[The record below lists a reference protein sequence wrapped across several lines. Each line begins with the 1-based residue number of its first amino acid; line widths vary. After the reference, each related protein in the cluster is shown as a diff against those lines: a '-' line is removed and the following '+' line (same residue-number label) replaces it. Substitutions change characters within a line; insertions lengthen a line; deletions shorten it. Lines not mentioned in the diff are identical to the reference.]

1 VRFLIDECLSPTLAT
16 LLRDHGHDAVHLVE
30 LDSLGAPDLVVMR
43 LAREQRRIL
52 VSADTDFGELLAM
65 SNDVMPSVV
74 LFRGSEVDATT
85 LTTILL
91 ANLDQLHDA
100 LISGAIVV
108 ILDDRIR
115 VRPLPVRSDPGE

>member
-1 VRFLIDECLSPTLAT
+1 
-16 LLRDHGHDAVHLVE
+16 
-30 LDSLGAPDLVVMR
+30 M
-43 LAREQRRIL
+43 
-52 VSADTDFGELLAM
+52 SADTDFGELLAM

>member
-1 VRFLIDECLSPTLAT
+1 VRFLIDECLFPTLAA
-16 LLRDHGHDAVHLVE
+16 LLRDHGHDAVHLVD
-30 LDSLGAPDLVVMR
+30 LDSCGAPDTVVMR

-65 SNDVMPSVV
+65 SNDVTPSVV
-74 LFRGSEVDATT
+74 LFRGSEVDAKI

-91 ANLDQLHDA
+91 ANLEQLHDA
-100 LISGAIVV
+100 LITGAIVV

-115 VRPLPVRSDPGE
+115 VRPLPVRSVPGD